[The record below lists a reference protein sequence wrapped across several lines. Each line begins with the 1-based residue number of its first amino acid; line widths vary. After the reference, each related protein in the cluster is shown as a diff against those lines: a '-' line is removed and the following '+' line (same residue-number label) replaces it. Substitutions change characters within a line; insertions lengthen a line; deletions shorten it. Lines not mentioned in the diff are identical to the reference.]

1 MSVSFHCNGDMHKAR
16 CGAQC
21 CTPVSLGID
30 WVGEHAWLAVHSWG
44 SLTPAAKAE
53 KLEALRRSGARVAM
67 VGDGVNDTP
76 ALAAADVGVAMGG
89 GVDAA
94 GQAAGIVLLGD
105 RLGQV
110 KLGPYFIIAC
120 ATNRCTLG

>member
-1 MSVSFHCNGDMHKAR
+1 
-16 CGAQC
+16 
-21 CTPVSLGID
+21 
-30 WVGEHAWLAVHSWG
+30 
-44 SLTPAAKAE
+44 
-53 KLEALRRSGARVAM
+53 M

-110 KLGPYFIIAC
+110 ASRLPATSKLKRTLALQTFVAAC
-120 ATNRCTLG
+120 GRVMP